1 MFIKFNEMFRANGTE
16 LCVVM
21 LWLKGE
27 YRRFWCANIF
37 LYLSQSVVK
46 GQRIIC
52 KEFLSAIHITTDHL
66 ICLFSKSRVL
76 ALTFHYVLSPNK
88 FISCW
93 FKAVIFVIWRKFDQY
108 LSNCWCQKFKR
119 GTLYSEIFSLRA
131 GKAYKFQAKL
141 IFPGPGEPTLR
152 RAVHYPCQLFL
163 LIAVLQ
169 EGEGFGARTFL
180 ASYTSRIQNL
190 EKANTDKQELP

>member
-37 LYLSQSVVK
+37 LYLSQSLVK

-52 KEFLSAIHITTDHL
+52 KEFLSPIHITTDHL
-66 ICLFSKSRVL
+66 ISLFSKSRVP
-76 ALTFHYVLSPNK
+76 ALTFHYALSPNK

-93 FKAVIFVIWRKFDQY
+93 LKAIIFVIWRKFDQY
-108 LSNCWCQKFKR
+108 LSNCWCRKFKR
-119 GTLYSEIFSLRA
+119 GT
-131 GKAYKFQAKL
+131 QN
-141 IFPGPGEPTLR
+141 
-152 RAVHYPCQLFL
+152 FL
-163 LIAVLQ
+163 VCAPVRHTSFRLNWSSRDQVNQHWEEQCTTPVNCFCLLQ
-169 EGEGFGARTFL
+169 SCKRVRDL
-180 ASYTSRIQNL
+180 AL
-190 EKANTDKQELP
+190 GHF